1 MISCLLVHLSRN
13 AHGLSVRKETAVSG
27 ESLTIG
33 RGAEC
38 KIHLQDHQV
47 YLHHATI
54 KRSDDGVL
62 YLESER
68 NAGFNLNGA
77 MEQSTALSVGAR
89 IEIGPYLMEILPQPD
104 GYDIGLS
111 VELLQSHQLE
121 REAAKVQR
129 QGMAMSLGALGISK
143 RKLGAVLVA
152 FILFAFLLVP
162 LLPKAFSGIDEWQSS
177 SHTSLAASWSA
188 GELSAGHAVFGAKCT
203 VCHQQAFREVGD
215 AVCTGCHKNITVEAD
230 TRHVHYAMP
239 DAMRCTD
246 CHMDHKGKGGLAM
259 PGSTPCVECHAGL
272 RQRKDDT
279 QYADAADFGKEH
291 PVFRIGMAKVGGGFN
306 LIAPDDKASLIDKNG
321 LKLSHKIH
329 MADKGIA
336 GARRDIVMKCR
347 DCHRVE
353 DSGEH
358 FAPIEMKRDCQ
369 QSGCHRIFYGEPVGG
384 RAVHG
389 PVSSVTQYVRD
400 FYLNEIAAQP
410 GGQHPECRQL
420 KGSGAQRTLDCANN
434 LAQQILVTSVFRKD
448 MGCGECHEITQLG
461 DTPGD
466 WQFAPVKIAR
476 DWYPSS
482 VFPHAKHS
490 ATECTACHD
499 KKNSSSSADIS
510 MPGIEKCREC
520 HTGEKEVK
528 YKVASGC
535 DSCHLFHGTGKH
547 VWKKQPE
554 PVAAQK

>member
-13 AHGLSVRKETAVSG
+13 AQGLSVRKETVVSG

-33 RGAEC
+33 RGADC

-54 KRSDDGVL
+54 KRSDDGVI

-68 NAGFNLNGA
+68 NAGISLNGLIG
-77 MEQSTALSVGAR
+77 QSVALSVGAR
-89 IEIGPYLMEILPQPD
+89 IEIGPYQMEVLPPPD

-121 REAAKVQR
+121 RAAAKMQR
-129 QGMAMSLGALGISK
+129 QGMTIGALGISK
-143 RKLGAVLVA
+143 RKLGAALVV

-162 LLPKAFSGIDEWQSS
+162 LLPKAFSGIDQWQSA
-177 SHTSLAASWSA
+177 SHISLAASWSA
-188 GELSAGHAVFGAKCT
+188 GDLSAGHAVFGAKCT

-215 AVCTGCHKNITVEAD
+215 GVCTGCHKNITGEAD
-230 TRHVHYAMP
+230 SRHEHNVMP
-239 DAMRCTD
+239 DTMHCHD
-246 CHMDHKGKGGLAM
+246 CHKDHKGKSGLAM
-259 PGSTPCVECHAGL
+259 PGSSRCVECHAGL
-272 RQRKDDT
+272 KQSKDDT
-279 QYADAADFGKEH
+279 QYADAADFGKKH
-291 PVFRIGMAKVGGGFN
+291 PVFRIGMAKVGGGVN
-306 LIAPDDKASLIDKNG
+306 LVAPDDKASLIDKTG

-329 MADKGIA
+329 MAEKGIA
-336 GARRDIVMKCR
+336 GARSDIVMKCR
-347 DCHRVE
+347 DCHRLE

-369 QSGCHRIFYGEPVGG
+369 QSGCHRLYYGEPVDG
-384 RAVHG
+384 RALHG

-400 FYLNEIAAQP
+400 FYFNEISTQSGMP
-410 GGQHPECRQL
+410 HPECRQL
-420 KGSGAQRTLDCANN
+420 KGRAEQRMLDCVNI
-434 LAQQILVTSVFRKD
+434 LAQQTLASSVFRKD

-461 DTPGD
+461 DTPAD

-476 DWYPSS
+476 DWYPTS
-482 VFPHAKHS
+482 VFSHAKHN
-490 ATECTACHD
+490 ATECIACHD

-510 MPGIEKCREC
+510 MPDIEKCREC
-520 HTGEKEVK
+520 HTGENAVK

-535 DSCHLFHGTGKH
+535 DSCHQFHGTGKH
-547 VWKKQPE
+547 VWKKQQE
-554 PVAAQK
+554 PVAVRK